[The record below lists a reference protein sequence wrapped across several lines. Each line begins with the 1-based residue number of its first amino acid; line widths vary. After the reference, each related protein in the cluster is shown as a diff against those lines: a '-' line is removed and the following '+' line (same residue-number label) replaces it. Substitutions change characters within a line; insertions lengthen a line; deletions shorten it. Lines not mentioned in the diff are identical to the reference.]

1 MNIIAYCDNSV
12 VSTKEKK
19 LKKLTA
25 LIIIL
30 VCSVL
35 CISCTENSKKVKL
48 SFKYK
53 KGMKLEYKQE
63 SKRLTKVFKADS
75 LINNESDES
84 IAFINQEVLDV
95 VDDSTF
101 KMNEVDTWH
110 YTQPNKD
117 DSTQFDSVTYS
128 REMELLVLQNGK
140 ILDFTS
146 KDADQKTT
154 SYLKNYYEQ
163 GLPIF
168 PSVDVYPGY
177 SWTQTT
183 SVVLPSETMKA
194 STTYSIKSFVRE
206 LGYDCA
212 VIEYTGNLLI
222 PIEPKE
228 EDKTQRSG
236 LDKIHTDGMI
246 YFAYS
251 EGIVIKQTEKWNT
264 VGERIQL
271 VDNEWERYNFT
282 SQYDV
287 NFGLVKVDGLK

>member
-1 MNIIAYCDNSV
+1 MLSVFIIG
-12 VSTKEKK
+12 
-19 LKKLTA
+19 
-25 LIIIL
+25 
-30 VCSVL
+30 
-35 CISCTENSKKVKL
+35 CTENSKQVKL

-53 KGMKLEYKQE
+53 EGMNLEYKQD
-63 SKRLTKVFKADS
+63 SKRQTKVFMADS
-75 LINNESDES
+75 LINKESDES
-84 IAFINQEVLDV
+84 IAFIKQEILDIV
-95 VDDSTF
+95 NDSTF
-101 KMNEVDTWH
+101 KMLEVDTWH

-117 DSTQFDSVTYS
+117 DSTQSDSVTYS

-140 ILDFTS
+140 IIDFTS
-146 KDADQKTT
+146 KDTDQKTT

-212 VIEYTGNLLI
+212 VIEYSGNLLI
-222 PIEPKE
+222 PIEPKDD
-228 EDKTQRSG
+228 DKTQRSG

-246 YFAYS
+246 YFAYT
-251 EGIVIKQTEKWNT
+251 EGIVIKQTEKWKT
-264 VGERIQL
+264 DGERIQF

-287 NFGLVKVDGLK
+287 NFILTKAVGLK